1 MMRVMKAWA
10 EVAVTL
16 LVNIL
21 EYYLLEDKTLYFSLS
36 EYVLLVL

>member
-1 MMRVMKAWA
+1 MRVMKAWA

-16 LVNIL
+16 LVNFL